1 MTNSALDFLDE
12 DTTVK
17 TPAASTAVEKAAPA
31 ATVKTEGTQET
42 GAAAASTE
50 STSET
55 GDPLVPTPGA
65 GQGFVPI
72 QTVLAER
79 DKRQALETANAALQK
94 RLDRLEAQ
102 SRQAKPAPKTEAIDP
117 LVEPEKY
124 AEQMQQNSQA
134 LVVRERFNMSKM
146 IHSSTAEGAAALT
159 VAEKAFEDAAEEN
172 PHLLGLLY
180 NAPDPY
186 KYILDWHKR
195 ESVLAAVGTDLSAYE
210 KKVIE
215 KHLATEAAKTAAASA
230 AAGLDPDAAA
240 AVVTEPVAPAAAT
253 PAKPKLPASIV
264 AAPGSGG
271 TADVAESGFAKAFK
285 D

>member
-12 DTTVK
+12 DTTVQK
-17 TPAASTAVEKAAPA
+17 PAASTAVEKAAPA

-42 GAAAASTE
+42 GAAAVGNE

-79 DKRQALETANAALQK
+79 DKRQALETANAELKK

-102 SRQAKPAPKTEAIDP
+102 NRQAKPTSKTEAIDP
-117 LVEPEKY
+117 LVDPEKY

-146 IHSSTAEGAAALT
+146 IHSSTTEGAAALT
-159 VAEKAFEDAAEEN
+159 AAEKAFEDAAEDN

-195 ESVLAAVGTDLSAYE
+195 ESVLAAVGNDLSAYE

-215 KHLATEAAKTAAASA
+215 KHLASEAAKTAAASV
-230 AAGLDPDAAA
+230 AAGLDPDADPASVAA
-240 AVVTEPVAPAAAT
+240 AAPVAAVP
-253 PAKPKLPASIV
+253 KLKLPASIV
-264 AAPGSGG
+264 AAPGSGA
-271 TADVAESGFAKAFK
+271 TADVVESGYEKAFK

>member
-12 DTTVK
+12 DTTVQK
-17 TPAASTAVEKAAPA
+17 PAATPAGEKAAPA
-31 ATVKTEGTQET
+31 ATVKTEGTQEA
-42 GAAAASTE
+42 GAAAVVPDSTN
-50 STSET
+50 ET

-79 DKRQALETANAALQK
+79 DKRQALETANADLKK

-102 SRQAKPAPKTEAIDP
+102 NRQAKPTPKTEAIDP
-117 LVEPEKY
+117 LVDPEKY
-124 AEQMQQNSQA
+124 AAQMQQQSQA

-146 IHSSTAEGAAALT
+146 IHSSTAEGATALT
-159 VAEKAFEDAAEEN
+159 AAEKAFEDAAEDN
-172 PHLLGLLY
+172 LHLLGLLY
-180 NAPDPY
+180 SAPDPY

-210 KKVIE
+210 KKIIE
-215 KHLATEAAKTAAASA
+215 KYLAAEAAKTAAASV
-230 AAGLDPDAAA
+230 AAGLDPDTPAASVTEPAVAA
-240 AVVTEPVAPAAAT
+240 AVVP
-253 PAKPKLPASIV
+253 KPKLPASIV
-264 AAPGSGG
+264 AAPGSGA